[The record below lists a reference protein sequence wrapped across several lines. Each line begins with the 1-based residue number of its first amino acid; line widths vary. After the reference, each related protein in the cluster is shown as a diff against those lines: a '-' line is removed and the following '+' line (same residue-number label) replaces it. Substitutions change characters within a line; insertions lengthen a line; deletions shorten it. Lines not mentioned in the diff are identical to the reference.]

1 MRLTIREKFNI
12 IYFIALTV
20 LILINIFLDSFYLVN
35 YISAFIIICLLGFK
49 LFTIIREDK
58 KEFKEFFYSL
68 GFGIFVIGM
77 IFSKKIFMLV
87 GISLIILYLIYEFIG
102 DSDVRS

>member
-20 LILINIFLDSFYLVN
+20 LILINIFLESFFFIDFL
-35 YISAFIIICLLGFK
+35 STFIIIFLLGLN
-49 LFTIIREDK
+49 LFTIIKEDRK
-58 KEFKEFFYSL
+58 DFKDFFYRL

-77 IFSKKIFMLV
+77 IFYKKIFMLV

>member
-1 MRLTIREKFNI
+1 MKLTKKEKI
-12 IYFIALTV
+12 DVIYFIALTV
-20 LILINIFLDSFYLVN
+20 LILINIFLESFFFIDFL
-35 YISAFIIICLLGFK
+35 STFIIIFLLGLN
-49 LFTIIREDK
+49 LFTIIKEDRK
-58 KEFKEFFYSL
+58 DFKDFFYRL

-77 IFSKKIFMLV
+77 IFYKKIFMLV